1 MDTQNGTTM
10 SKGGKG
16 RELKTLQDLSEYL
29 LNMEKRGEEAEAR
42 ILREFT
48 EELKAQKKK

>member
-16 RELKTLQDLSEYL
+16 RELKTLQDLSDYL
-29 LNMEKRGEEAEAR
+29 LNTEKRGEELEIRKLKEIQNRLEA
-42 ILREFT
+42 
-48 EELKAQKKK
+48 KKKQ